1 MINARRMKNI
11 FFISTI
17 FLLAI
22 AFMGCDDFFGNKTDV
37 SFIDVPDFQNKP
49 IAYVPIQPVLDQF
62 VRPTDVLAG
71 FDELIYVVDNGREE
85 IVGLDQS
92 GRELYSFPVPG
103 VTNVIQDR
111 RLNLLAIGTKD
122 TIINGSPYTFSC
134 IYRINLQG
142 TFGYGLNNAKI
153 TKEIVHP
160 FYHKNTFS
168 SSDLSVKFTD
178 LTVIAENEYYVSR
191 AGNSN
196 NINQFGGPD
205 NAVLLFS
212 ENDQYI
218 TPISVTTRGGV
229 FKDFFKTPTALSSYA
244 QPPQISA
251 SMVRDF
257 IFTSTDQSPDNL
269 YKVRLIQYNES
280 DFGVEYN
287 PNDIL
292 PYDTSK
298 AEGSINEPNKFTMPV
313 DVTLTGDGTG
323 FIFVV
328 DSEKDSVYQF
338 TSTGLEGIKPPP
350 GAGSSKY
357 VKVSFGGE
365 GIELTQFNEPMA
377 VAYLSK
383 ILYVADA
390 GNGRLLRF
398 KLTSDFD

>member
-1 MINARRMKNI
+1 MQRVIY
-11 FFISTI
+11 ISVL
-17 FLLAI
+17 FVLAI
-22 AFMGCDDFFGNKTDV
+22 LATGCNDFFGNKTDV

-71 FDELIYVVDNGREE
+71 FDELIYVADNGREE
-85 IVGLDQS
+85 IVALDQS
-92 GRELYSFPVPG
+92 GRELYSFHVPG
-103 VTNVIQDR
+103 VTTVVQDR

-122 TIINGSPYTFSC
+122 TTINGSAYTFSC
-134 IYRINLQG
+134 IYRIDMQG
-142 TFGYGLNNAKI
+142 AIGYGLNNAKI

-160 FYHKNTFS
+160 FYLKNTFS
-168 SSDLSVKFTD
+168 ASDLSVKFQD
-178 LTVIAENEYYVSR
+178 VAVIAENEYYISR
-191 AGNSN
+191 TGNSN
-196 NINQFGGPD
+196 NLNQFGGPD

-212 ENDQYI
+212 ESDIYI
-218 TPISVTTRGGV
+218 TPVSVTTRGGV
-229 FKDFFKTPTALSSYA
+229 FKDFFKTPTGMSSQA

-251 SMVRDF
+251 SFARDF
-257 IFTSTDQSPDNL
+257 IFTSMDQDPDNL
-269 YKVRLIQYNES
+269 YKVRLITYNETE
-280 DFGVEYN
+280 FGVEYN

-298 AEGSINEPNKFTMPV
+298 ADGYINEPNKFTKPV

-328 DSEKDSVYQF
+328 DMEKDSVYQF

-357 VKVSFGGE
+357 VKVSFGGT
-365 GIELTQFNEPMA
+365 GIELTQFKDPMA

-390 GNGRLLRF
+390 GNGRVLRF
-398 KLTSDFD
+398 KLTTDFK